1 MAAGGRG
8 TDPEASEQ
16 QVVWF
21 SLKGAPVDRPEP
33 ASNALIKRTTDTGSA
48 RGEPINRRRSVGY
61 GWVVVATLAMVLT
74 AASGARF
81 LFGVV
86 LKPVSEEFG
95 WDRASLTGAVML
107 GMVVLSVCQPL
118 IGLLVDRLGPKRV
131 LVAGCAWL
139 GLALLPLS
147 FATRLWHV
155 YLLYGLLAAVG
166 LAATSPVL
174 ATALVGRWF
183 RRRRGAALAIATSGS
198 AFGQLLI
205 VPVATWTLTI
215 TDWQTTYRLLAL
227 LLLLGMVPVG
237 LLLLRDTPPHDR
249 SGNAATARPETALSR
264 REGVSLRQSL
274 TTPAFWLLAFGF
286 VVCGFTMAF
295 PNVHFLAYADD
306 MGMSTLHAADAVAVT
321 AVFSIAGSL
330 LLGIAADRH
339 RRSVVLALT
348 YALRGLAFL
357 LLLLLPAGNFLF
369 VYAIVLGISWT
380 ATTPLTA
387 AIAADLCGPRHLGVI
402 FGTLFTFM
410 NLGFGLGSFLDG
422 LIYEL
427 AGGYELALM
436 ASFALGVAAAAAAWA
451 VADGRRLPD
460 DSEPEATATDREAG
474 AALVG
479 AD

>member
-227 LLLLGMVPVG
+227 LLLVGMVPVG
-237 LLLLRDTPPHDR
+237 LILLRDTPPQDR
-249 SGNAATARPETALSR
+249 PGNAATERPETSTAGR

-274 TTPAFWLLAFGF
+274 TTPAFWLLSFGF

-369 VYAIVLGISWT
+369 V
-380 ATTPLTA
+380 
-387 AIAADLCGPRHLGVI
+387 
-402 FGTLFTFM
+402 
-410 NLGFGLGSFLDG
+410 
-422 LIYEL
+422 
-427 AGGYELALM
+427 
-436 ASFALGVAAAAAAWA
+436 
-451 VADGRRLPD
+451 
-460 DSEPEATATDREAG
+460 
-474 AALVG
+474 
-479 AD
+479 